1 MMIGPIQQSSFQATG
16 TKPEPE
22 KVEALRLAAQEL
34 EATFLYEMLKS
45 AGVGESRGEFGGGV
59 GEDQFSS
66 LLLQQQADLIVRNGG
81 LGLAEGIFT
90 NLLEQNK

>member
-1 MMIGPIQQSSFQATG
+1 MTGPIQQSSYQASSAKQDTD
-16 TKPEPE
+16 KSA
-22 KVEALRLAAQEL
+22 ALRLAAQEL

-45 AGVGESRGEFGGGV
+45 AGVGEARSEFGGGV

-66 LLLQQQADLIVRNGG
+66 LLLQQQADLIVKNGG

-90 NLLEQNK
+90 NLLEQGE